1 MKTEKPLQTGWRRVK
16 FGDVVRL
23 SKARSQD
30 PLTDGIARYVGL
42 EHLEPGD
49 LRIRSWGNVAD
60 GVTFTNVFQPGQ
72 VLFGK
77 RRAYQRKVA
86 VADFSGVCSGDIY
99 VLETKNAQLLLPEF
113 LPFICQTDAFFDH
126 AVGTSAGSLSPRT
139 NWTSLADFEF
149 ALPLPEEQK
158 RILELLLAV
167 QAGLECLG
175 DAKVAGE
182 KLFDSALLDAFENL
196 ANAKLK
202 KVKECYDIQLGKM
215 SSEKA
220 RLGENQ
226 KTYIKNNNVLW
237 GKFDF
242 SELPQMSFDGREM
255 EKYSLRYGDLLV
267 CEGGEIGRAAIWR
280 EAIPGMLYQK
290 ALHRLRPKTE
300 NDIPEFMFHY
310 LRYCAKRGILE
321 GGATGTT
328 IRHLPVEQLSELQLP
343 FPPQQDQKEIAQE
356 LTVITD
362 GIARIEERL
371 DVARK
376 VKTQALLDAVAG

>member
-1 MKTEKPLQTGWRRVK
+1 MATSLTAC
-16 FGDVVRL
+16 L
-23 SKARSQD
+23 SPTCFKWAS
-30 PLTDGIARYVGL
+30 A
-42 EHLEPGD
+42 
-49 LRIRSWGNVAD
+49 
-60 GVTFTNVFQPGQ
+60 
-72 VLFGK
+72 FGK
-77 RRAYQRKVA
+77 RRRLPRKVA
-86 VADFSGVCSGDIY
+86 WRISLRLFRRHLRTGPRTLSSAAGVSA
-99 VLETKNAQLLLPEF
+99 VHLP
-113 LPFICQTDAFFDH
+113 TDAFFDH

-321 GGATGTT
+321 GVATGTT

-376 VKTQALLDAVAG
+376 VKTQALLDAVAGEL